1 MTVNHALAY
10 LAFWSLIGATLFSVF
25 VVFVFRSGAVYL
37 ARKRDGRLKQK
48 VPPSGILIMTG
59 FLAAVIL
66 FFIAAN
72 FFGLARKHISVGFWT
87 LFSVNYALYLILF
100 AFDTLVIDGF
110 LLSYWRPGFLRL
122 SNELNRESMKEHIF
136 RSLPIGTGLGLV
148 FAGLT
153 TTIAYYSFMT

>member
-10 LAFWSLIGATLFSVF
+10 LAFWSLVGATLFSLF

-37 ARKRDGRLKQK
+37 ARKRDGTLKEK
-48 VPPSGILIMTG
+48 VPLKGILIMAG
-59 FLAAVIL
+59 FLATVIL

-72 FFGLARKHISVGFWT
+72 FFGLARRQFSVGFGT
-87 LFSVNYALYLILF
+87 LFALNYALYLILF
-100 AFDTLVIDGF
+100 AFDTLIIDGF
-110 LLSYWRPGFLRL
+110 VLSFWRPDFLRL
-122 SNELNRESMKEHIF
+122 STELNKESMKDHIIK
-136 RSLPIGTGLGLV
+136 SLPIGTGLGLV